1 VAFVADNSVTIAWF
15 VASQASATTD
25 ALLDR
30 ASAEAVHVPFIWRAE
45 FASALL
51 TLTHN
56 RRLPPPRVP
65 EILDEIDRLE
75 LVEDVTPP
83 SVRLLVDISRHHA
96 LSAFDASY
104 LELAL
109 RLRLPLAA
117 RDAPLRKAATR
128 AGIPLE

>member
-15 VASQASATTD
+15 IASQANATTD

-51 TLTHN
+51 TLAHN
-56 RRLPPPRVP
+56 RRLPPSRVP
-65 EILDEIDRLE
+65 AILEEIDRLE
-75 LVEDVTPP
+75 LVEDTSPP
-83 SVRLLVDISRHHA
+83 SVRLLVDISRRYA

-109 RLRLPLAA
+109 RLKLPLAA
-117 RDAPLRKAATR
+117 RDAPLRKAAER
-128 AGIPLE
+128 AGIQLE

>member
-1 VAFVADNSVTIAWF
+1 MAFVADNSVTIAWF
-15 VASQASATTD
+15 VASQANAATD

-30 ASAEAVHVPFIWRAE
+30 ASIEDVHVPVIWRAE

-56 RRLPPPRVP
+56 RRLAPTRVP
-65 EILDEIDRLE
+65 AILDEIERLDF
-75 LVEDVTPP
+75 VEDAASP
-83 SVRLLVDISRHHA
+83 SVRLLVELARRHA

-109 RLRLPLAA
+109 RLKLPLAA
-117 RDAPLRKAATR
+117 RDTPLRRAAGR
-128 AGIPLE
+128 AGIQLA